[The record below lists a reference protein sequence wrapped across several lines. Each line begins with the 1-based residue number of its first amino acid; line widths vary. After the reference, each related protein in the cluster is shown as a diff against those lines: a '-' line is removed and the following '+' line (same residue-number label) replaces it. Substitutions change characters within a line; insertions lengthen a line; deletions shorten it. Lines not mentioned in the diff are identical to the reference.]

1 MTSQDIILTIELI
14 VILLTIAA
22 IVGIIA
28 RRLRMPYTVGLVL
41 VGFFLFI
48 VINWSQSFSEYGFIV
63 GIVDILDEF
72 IHLDPDVTREII
84 LGLLVPPLIFEAAFN
99 LRIKDLLKDWKLIT
113 TFAIPGVLI
122 TTLLVGFGVHWGVG
136 IPLTAALVFGALIA
150 ATDPVAVVAL
160 FKSLGV
166 PKRLQVLLEGESLF
180 NDGTAIVIFGIA
192 LELAQ
197 AKEVTLL
204 SGILDFLLVA
214 GGGILVG
221 VIIGFFIS
229 RILTRLDDYLIET
242 ALTFILAY
250 GVYFLAE
257 NIHVSGVLAVVAA
270 GLVNGSIGPKSMSP
284 TTRIVVSNFW
294 EFAAFIANSLI
305 FLLIG
310 LVVDPVLL
318 LQNWQ
323 AILVAILAV
332 LAARAIV
339 IFGFSSFSRS
349 ISFRWK
355 SVLFW
360 GGLRGAISLA
370 LALGL
375 GAQYAQLRAMTFG
388 VVIFTLLIQGTTM
401 GGLVKKL
408 KLNQNTLGQNIYM
421 IRQARAAATQAA
433 HNRINALRNEGL
445 ISNHT
450 FDLVDPVLRTELF
463 RLRGLIRGVLEK
475 EPDVAAEEL
484 DMAWREALRSERS
497 TINTLLQSGM
507 VSEENYEKMISQID
521 LALDKEMIDWESAEE
536 YHQDLDDLLDKLE
549 AEMTKQG

>member
-14 VILLTIAA
+14 VILLSIAA

-41 VGFFLFI
+41 VGFFLFV

-63 GIVDILDEF
+63 GVVDILDEF

-99 LRIKDLLKDWKLIT
+99 LRARDLLKDWKLIT
-113 TFAIPGVLI
+113 TFAIPGVVI
-122 TTLLVGFGVHWGVG
+122 TTLLVGFGVYFGVG

-204 SGILDFLLVA
+204 SGMLDFLLVA

-221 VIIGFFIS
+221 IIIGFIIS

-270 GLVNGSIGPKSMSP
+270 GLVNGSVGPKSMSP

-323 AILVAILAV
+323 AIIVAILAV

-401 GGLVKKL
+401 GGLVKRL
-408 KLNQNTLGQNIYM
+408 KLNESSLGHNIYM

-433 HNRINALRNEGL
+433 HNRINTLRNEGL

-475 EPDVAAEEL
+475 EPDVAADEL

-507 VSEENYEKMISQID
+507 ISEENYEKMISQID
-521 LALDKEMIDWESAEE
+521 LALDKDMINWESAEE

-549 AEMTKQG
+549 AEMTKQV

>member
-1 MTSQDIILTIELI
+1 MTSENIILTIELI

-22 IVGIIA
+22 LVGILA
-28 RRLRMPYTVGLVL
+28 RRFRMPYTVGLVI
-41 VGFFLFI
+41 VGTLLF
-48 VINWSQSFSEYGFIV
+48 VVVNWSQSLGEYGFIKA
-63 GIVDILDEF
+63 IVEILDEF
-72 IHLDPDVTREII
+72 IHLDADVTREII

-99 LRIKDLLKDWKLIT
+99 LKTTDLLRDWKIVA
-113 TFAIPGVLI
+113 TFAVPGVLF
-122 TTLLVGFGVHWGVG
+122 TTLLVGYGVHWGVG
-136 IPLTAALVFGALIA
+136 IPLSAAFVFGALIA

-180 NDGTAIVIFGIA
+180 NDGTAIVVFGIT

-197 AKEVTLL
+197 MHEVSLL
-204 SGILDFLLVA
+204 SGMLQFLMVA
-214 GGGILVG
+214 GGGIAVGLLVG
-221 VIIGFFIS
+221 WVISKLLS
-229 RILTRLDDYLIET
+229 RLNDYLIET

-270 GLVNGSIGPKSMSP
+270 GLINGNVGPHSMSP

-294 EFAAFIANSLI
+294 EFAAFISNSLV

-310 LVVDPVLL
+310 LVVDPVVLIN
-318 LQNWQ
+318 NWQ
-323 AILVAILAV
+323 AVLVAILAV
-332 LAARAIV
+332 LVSRAIV
-339 IFGFSSFSRS
+339 IFGFSMFSQS
-349 ISFRWK
+349 IPFRWK

-375 GAQYAQLRAMTFG
+375 GAAYAELRAMTFG
-388 VVIFTLLIQGTTM
+388 VVLFTLLVQGTTM
-401 GGLVKKL
+401 GGWVRKL
-408 KLNQNTLGQNIYM
+408 KLNQSTSGQNIYM

-433 HNRINALRNEGL
+433 HDRINKLRNEGF

-463 RLRGLIRGVLEK
+463 RLRGIIRGILEK

-484 DMAWREALRSERS
+484 DFTWREALRTERA
-497 TINTLLQSGM
+497 TLNNLFKNGLI
-507 VSEENYEKMISQID
+507 SEENYEKMITQID
-521 LALDKEMIDWESAEE
+521 TAMDENFINWESADQ
-536 YHQDLDDLLDKLE
+536 YHDNLDVSDFPVKE
-549 AEMTKQG
+549 

>member
-1 MTSQDIILTIELI
+1 MTSHDVILTIEFF
-14 VILLTIAA
+14 VILLTIAS

-41 VGFFLFI
+41 VGFFLFV
-48 VINWSQSFSEYGFIV
+48 VINWSQSFSEYGFMIGV
-63 GIVDILDEF
+63 VEILDEF
-72 IHLDPDVTREII
+72 IHLDPDITREII

-99 LRIKDLLKDWKLIT
+99 LRIRDLLKDWKLIT

-136 IPLTAALVFGALIA
+136 IPITAALVFGALIA

-180 NDGTAIVIFGIA
+180 NDGTAIVVFGIA

-214 GGGILVG
+214 GGGVLVG
-221 VIIGFFIS
+221 VIVGFFIS

-323 AILVAILAV
+323 AIFVAILAV
-332 LAARAIV
+332 LAARRLSFLDFPVFLVQFHFAGNRYC
-339 IFGFSSFSRS
+339 FG
-349 ISFRWK
+349 
-355 SVLFW
+355 
-360 GGLRGAISLA
+360 AA
-370 LALGL
+370 
-375 GAQYAQLRAMTFG
+375 YA
-388 VVIFTLLIQGTTM
+388 V
-401 GGLVKKL
+401 
-408 KLNQNTLGQNIYM
+408 
-421 IRQARAAATQAA
+421 
-433 HNRINALRNEGL
+433 
-445 ISNHT
+445 
-450 FDLVDPVLRTELF
+450 
-463 RLRGLIRGVLEK
+463 
-475 EPDVAAEEL
+475 
-484 DMAWREALRSERS
+484 
-497 TINTLLQSGM
+497 QSPW
-507 VSEENYEKMISQID
+507 
-521 LALDKEMIDWESAEE
+521 LWL
-536 YHQDLDDLLDKLE
+536 
-549 AEMTKQG
+549 

>member
-14 VILLTIAA
+14 VILLSIAA

-41 VGFFLFI
+41 VGFFLFV

-63 GIVDILDEF
+63 GVVDILDEF

-99 LRIKDLLKDWKLIT
+99 LRVRDLLKDWKLIT

-122 TTLLVGFGVHWGVG
+122 TTLLVGFGVYFGVG

-204 SGILDFLLVA
+204 SGFLDFLLVA

-221 VIIGFFIS
+221 IIVGFIIS

-270 GLVNGSIGPKSMSP
+270 GLVNGSVGPQSMSP

-318 LQNWQ
+318 FQNWQ

-355 SVLFW
+355 TVLFW

-401 GGLVKKL
+401 GGLVKRL
-408 KLNQNTLGQNIYM
+408 KLNENTLGQNIYM

-433 HNRINALRNEGL
+433 HNRINTLRNEGL

-475 EPDVAAEEL
+475 EPEVAADEL

-507 VSEENYEKMISQID
+507 ISEDNYEKMISQID
-521 LALDKEMIDWESAEE
+521 LALDKDMINWESAEE

-549 AEMTKQG
+549 AEMTKQD